1 MKSFTSRGLKGLPTL
16 LVMLGWLACPVVCS
30 AKQEAVVYPAVDLTR
45 AADGV
50 YPGSA
55 EHRGFTYQVEVTLLN
70 HRITQV
76 QILSNKNSRYGRKA
90 AGVVPLIIEQQ
101 KAGVDGISGAT
112 RCSTGLKRAVS
123 DALQKALPVA
133 P

>member
-1 MKSFTSRGLKGLPTL
+1 MKSIASRGLKGLSTL
-16 LVMLGWLACPVVCS
+16 LVILGWFACPVVCS

-50 YPGSA
+50 YRGSA
-55 EHRGFTYQVEVTLLN
+55 EHRGFTYQVEVTLLD
-70 HRITQV
+70 HRLTKI

-123 DALQKALPVA
+123 DALLKALPVA
-133 P
+133 H

>member
-1 MKSFTSRGLKGLPTL
+1 VRYIHEVSSDESLAGLRVLSFVRP
-16 LVMLGWLACPVVCS
+16 C
-30 AKQEAVVYPAVDLTR
+30 
-45 AADGV
+45 
-50 YPGSA
+50 
-55 EHRGFTYQVEVTLLN
+55 YQVEVTLLD
-70 HRITQV
+70 HRLTKI

-123 DALQKALPVA
+123 DALLKALPVA
-133 P
+133 H

>member
-1 MKSFTSRGLKGLPTL
+1 MAMVLSRSLKWMLGL
-16 LVMLGWLACPVVCS
+16 LVVLGWFACPVVCL
-30 AKQEAVVYPAVDLTR
+30 AKQEVVVYPTVDLTR

-50 YPGSA
+50 YQGSA
-55 EHRGFTYQVEVTLLN
+55 EHRGFTYQVEVTLQN
-70 HRITQV
+70 HRMTQIK
-76 QILSNKNSRYGRKA
+76 ILSNKKSRYGRKA
-90 AGVVPLIIEQQ
+90 VGVIPLIIEQQ

-123 DALQKALPVA
+123 DALQKAIPVA